1 MSKPIAIIRKN
12 VREELRVSVDE
23 FRGHQLINMRVWFEG
38 EDGRMR
44 PGKQGLALRLG
55 LLRDLCAALEKAVT
69 K

>member
-23 FRGHQLINMRVWFEG
+23 FRGHQLINLRVWFEG

-44 PGKQGLALRLG
+44 PGMQGVALRLE
-55 LLRDLCAALEKAVT
+55 LLSDLRAALEKAVA